1 MSNNYKWFTIKIT
14 CPDDSPLDEQGME
27 ATVQAI
33 QEMLEHDADFTD
45 YPPLSVEII
54 SCEISPI
61 VWEWFYE
68 QKMASAYHE

>member
-1 MSNNYKWFTIKIT
+1 
-14 CPDDSPLDEQGME
+14 
-27 ATVQAI
+27 
-33 QEMLEHDADFTD
+33 MLEHDADFTE

-68 QKMASAYHE
+68 QKMATAYHGQHEA